1 MTVNG
6 SGFVAG
12 AMVEWNGLSLATTFV
27 NFTQLTASVPSTYV
41 ASPGRATVT
50 VVSGGATSNG
60 ATFTIGP
67 PAPTITST
75 IPASATAGGAGFT
88 LTINGTGYVPQST
101 VTFNCNDAPT
111 YLTSTFVSAT
121 QLTAFVPASLI
132 ASPEN
137 CILAVYN
144 PLGTG
149 EAVSDLDTY
158 VINPAVKLSIL
169 TTSPLPS
176 GTLDVPYSLAL
187 SATGGVPP
195 YSNWTLTSGSLPAG
209 MSLTS
214 PSNLITG
221 LITGV
226 PTSAGTFTFSVQ
238 VSDSLDEMA
247 SATLSLTIVQVPV
260 ISANGI
266 VNAASYVT
274 GGVAPGEMI
283 TIFGSGLGPATLAPL
298 QTDQRGYVSTT
309 LGGTQVL
316 FDGTPAPLI
325 YSLAGQVSAVVPYET
340 FGKSSTQVQ
349 VVFQGQSSSTVSVP
363 VVTALPGVFTLNSSG
378 SGPGA
383 IVNQDGTVN
392 SATNPAAAGSIVMI
406 FATGEGQTNPDG
418 TDGKPDGF
426 PAPAPI
432 APVSATIGGLN
443 ADVQYAGGVAG
454 LVAGF
459 LQVNVRLPSG
469 VSTSSAVPV
478 ILSIG
483 GKSSQ
488 ANVTLAVAPPGIQ

>member
-1 MTVNG
+1 M
-6 SGFVAG
+6 
-12 AMVEWNGLSLATTFV
+12 
-27 NFTQLTASVPSTYV
+27 
-41 ASPGRATVT
+41 
-50 VVSGGATSNG
+50 
-60 ATFTIGP
+60 
-67 PAPTITST
+67 
-75 IPASATAGGAGFT
+75 
-88 LTINGTGYVPQST
+88 
-101 VTFNCNDAPT
+101 
-111 YLTSTFVSAT
+111 
-121 QLTAFVPASLI
+121 
-132 ASPEN
+132 
-137 CILAVYN
+137 
-144 PLGTG
+144 
-149 EAVSDLDTY
+149 
-158 VINPAVKLSIL
+158 KLSIL

-214 PSNLITG
+214 PSDLITG

-363 VVTALPGVFTLNSSG
+363 VVTALPGIFTLNSSG

-392 SATNPAAAGSIVMI
+392 SAANPAAAGSIVMI

-488 ANVTLAVAPPGIQ
+488 ANVTLAVAPAGIQ